1 MLVWKRDTVGLERSY
16 PSMMVTRNG
25 DTGMDASD
33 LALTLDFS
41 NNFRANFKQLAI

>member
-1 MLVWKRDTVGLERSY
+1 
-16 PSMMVTRNG
+16 MVTRND

-33 LALTLDFS
+33 LPLMLEFS